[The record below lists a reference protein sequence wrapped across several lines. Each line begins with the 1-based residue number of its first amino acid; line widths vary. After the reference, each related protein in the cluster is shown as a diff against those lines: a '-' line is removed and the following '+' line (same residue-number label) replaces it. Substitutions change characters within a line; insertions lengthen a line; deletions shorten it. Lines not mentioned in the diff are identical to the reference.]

1 MPYITVV
8 LNRKGGV
15 GKSLFTVNLAA
26 VYAEL
31 IDGDIDATEAEGLA
45 PSVAV
50 VSIDPQATSIEHAD
64 KVRKEGRKVP
74 FRVVNASQNIDQL
87 RKLRRAKADLVIV
100 DTPGFMPLR
109 DDEDDQD
116 DSIDPLGDGT
126 VGDALRAILD
136 VADDVIVPLEAE
148 GSAFRPTKVTV
159 ERVLIPRQI
168 PYGVVI
174 NNWDPRDGTVDR
186 DRTISMARHRN
197 WDMYN
202 ATVRHYK
209 QHARGITHGRL
220 CTQYESNHASTKA
233 KQDFVSLALE
243 HQLRR
248 QKYAGGR

>member
-31 IDGDIDATEAEGLA
+31 IDGEIEAHDVAEHV

-50 VSIDPQATSIEHAD
+50 VSIDPQATSIEHAE

-74 FRVVNASQNIDQL
+74 FRVVNASQNIDRL
-87 RKLRRAKADLVIV
+87 RQLRRAKADLVIV

-109 DDEDDQD
+109 PEDEQD

-148 GSAFRPTKVTV
+148 GSAFNPTRVTV

-174 NNWDPRDGTVDR
+174 NNWDPRDGTADR
-186 DRTISMARHRN
+186 DRTISLAKRRG
-197 WDMYN
+197 WDTYN

-209 QHARGITHGRL
+209 QHTRGITNGRF